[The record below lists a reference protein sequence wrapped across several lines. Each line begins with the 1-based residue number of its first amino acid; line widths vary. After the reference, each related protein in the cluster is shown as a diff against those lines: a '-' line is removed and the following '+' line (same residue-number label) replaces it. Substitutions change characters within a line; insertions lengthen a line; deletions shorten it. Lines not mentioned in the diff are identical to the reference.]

1 MEGGQG
7 MFKKGVPVEVLE
19 VKEDEVA
26 RFEYKLGELGARG
39 GELVTGTPHVGEV
52 EPPLFQALTAFD
64 STTKVRVRT
73 HGYTL
78 VFKRPLGP
86 LVLKALNKAAEK
98 VNLSWANLSGANLAD
113 ANLSAAVMH
122 RAYLSEADLRN
133 ADLRGADLSEADLSM
148 AKLNGA
154 YLGAANLRGA
164 DLSEANLHGAYLH
177 EAIYEHS
184 TILPEGFDPE
194 EAGMVLVE

>member
-1 MEGGQG
+1 MDTVTRWEYLTAWRYTVMEGGQG

-64 STTKVRVRT
+64 STTKVRVST

-78 VFKRPLGP
+78 VVKRPLGAG
-86 LVLKALNKAAEK
+86 VKGNAAIPGGVTVHFPEK
-98 VNLSWANLSGANLAD
+98 PQG
-113 ANLSAAVMH
+113 
-122 RAYLSEADLRN
+122 
-133 ADLRGADLSEADLSM
+133 
-148 AKLNGA
+148 
-154 YLGAANLRGA
+154 
-164 DLSEANLHGAYLH
+164 
-177 EAIYEHS
+177 
-184 TILPEGFDPE
+184 
-194 EAGMVLVE
+194 